1 MVGSI
6 CIEGQSALAKQARG
20 ARSALPFTAGR
31 RGLHAPDLTDGFA
44 NGLPLLLLLL
54 LLLLPSSS

>member
-44 NGLPLLLLLL
+44 DGLPL